1 MKKFSFISI
10 ILVLVLI
17 LTAGCT
23 GQQAAPPAQEGE
35 QEQAETPEGEEA
47 EDEFNS
53 QILFNGSSTLAPV
66 IASISTNFIEGY
78 VTWDKVDPSFP
89 EKNIAIY
96 VSAGGSGQGVKSVI
110 DKTSDFGMVARTVK
124 DSEKEQLPE
133 LQEFLV
139 GIDALTLG
147 VNPNNPVL
155 TVKDNLTK
163 DEIVKIF
170 SGEYKTW
177 KDLDASL
184 PDKEIIVVH
193 DGFVSFSAAK
203 NGICD
208 FHISSKPYEAFHEKE
223 AKLPSLNNTFVLEQ
237 VIKYLRYYYS
247 VSGNRTMDKVYTYG
261 ICDEKINEAIKA
273 VLHINSIIIDSLS
286 CLPKENL
293 PGDFEPSM
301 YFNNVLA
308 FFSNNK
314 ELAKNTNYKI
324 KLKKG
329 LAYAAIISIIAAAT
343 SLLSGFIN
351 TRAAIKDEMSKM
363 TSYIDDE
370 KNFEIYREIEKI
382 KSQSEYLM
390 LYLSRAEE
398 LKLEMERNDYMDTS
412 IIREIGKLK
421 PFETKITSIHSDKEG
436 IQLLCLSPSMN
447 EAALFFS
454 HLRGLARVEGLVKNM
469 LDSKKKPERISI
481 SRIGSK
487 LGIRAL
493 LEKHLNKLPRTKAY
507 LDSVKDSGRD
517 FRIRRIK
524 WAIQELEK
532 EGQELKEWRILRKA
546 GIRKVYQENIEIE
559 LENLIGQNKYFK

>member
-1 MKKFSFISI
+1 MYLRFFGLRPQNDIMRPQNNNLRPQNLYHWSDIMAMLLSFEINNNIKIIEASKKGGTLSVFRCMTIDGSCVMDGKILDMDRTVNAIKKELESKGIKTRKAI
-10 ILVLVLI
+10 ILI
-17 LTAGCT
+17 
-23 GQQAAPPAQEGE
+23 
-35 QEQAETPEGEEA
+35 
-47 EDEFNS
+47 NS
-53 QILFNGSSTLAPV
+53 SRI
-66 IASISTNFIEGY
+66 
-78 VTWDKVDPSFP
+78 
-89 EKNIAIY
+89 
-96 VSAGGSGQGVKSVI
+96 
-110 DKTSDFGMVARTVK
+110 MVRK
-124 DSEKEQLPE
+124 IKLP
-133 LQEFLV
+133 LL
-139 GIDALTLG
+139 
-147 VNPNNPVL
+147 
-155 TVKDNLTK
+155 KK
-163 DEIVKIF
+163 
-170 SGEYKTW
+170 
-177 KDLDASL
+177 
-184 PDKEIIVVH
+184 DKEILSMLQIELQQTVRADLSRYRLIYVVSDVTNENKISYAEYIVYCIPEDMVNDCHELAARLKLRLLKVDIIPACINELYKNGVMINDCALNKGVIEAYIDVH

-454 HLRGLARVEGLVKNM
+454 HLRGLARVE
-469 LDSKKKPERISI
+469 
-481 SRIGSK
+481 
-487 LGIRAL
+487 
-493 LEKHLNKLPRTKAY
+493 KAY
-507 LDSVKDSGRD
+507 MSS
-517 FRIRRIK
+517 
-524 WAIQELEK
+524 IQSKNGQSFSYSIVLK
-532 EGQELKEWRILRKA
+532 IEGVINDEEVL
-546 GIRKVYQENIEIE
+546 
-559 LENLIGQNKYFK
+559 

>member
-23 GQQAAPPAQEGE
+23 GQQAAPPAQEGD

-47 EDEFNS
+47 EDEFNP

-184 PDKEIIVVH
+184 PDKEIIVVTRDIGGGAH
-193 DGFVSFSAAK
+193 EVFQSKVMGDVEVKPDAIQAPSMGALVTKIIENEYAIGYASFGVVNQNIGKVATLKVDGVEATKENILGGSYIIQRPLLAIINGRLTEPQQAFIDYVMSEDGMKVVEEMGFVPAK
-203 NGICD
+203 
-208 FHISSKPYEAFHEKE
+208 
-223 AKLPSLNNTFVLEQ
+223 
-237 VIKYLRYYYS
+237 
-247 VSGNRTMDKVYTYG
+247 
-261 ICDEKINEAIKA
+261 
-273 VLHINSIIIDSLS
+273 
-286 CLPKENL
+286 
-293 PGDFEPSM
+293 
-301 YFNNVLA
+301 
-308 FFSNNK
+308 
-314 ELAKNTNYKI
+314 
-324 KLKKG
+324 
-329 LAYAAIISIIAAAT
+329 
-343 SLLSGFIN
+343 
-351 TRAAIKDEMSKM
+351 
-363 TSYIDDE
+363 
-370 KNFEIYREIEKI
+370 
-382 KSQSEYLM
+382 
-390 LYLSRAEE
+390 
-398 LKLEMERNDYMDTS
+398 
-412 IIREIGKLK
+412 
-421 PFETKITSIHSDKEG
+421 
-436 IQLLCLSPSMN
+436 
-447 EAALFFS
+447 
-454 HLRGLARVEGLVKNM
+454 
-469 LDSKKKPERISI
+469 
-481 SRIGSK
+481 
-487 LGIRAL
+487 
-493 LEKHLNKLPRTKAY
+493 
-507 LDSVKDSGRD
+507 
-517 FRIRRIK
+517 
-524 WAIQELEK
+524 
-532 EGQELKEWRILRKA
+532 
-546 GIRKVYQENIEIE
+546 
-559 LENLIGQNKYFK
+559 